1 MRKLTPEGENAV
13 ADIANRHGA
22 SIDAVKT
29 LLEALANGGG
39 TMAQFSHPELGGSGQ
54 WLRGGMVMVGDMFNN
69 ALKAKVDG
77 ICSELSSLLDQ
88 GRLNA
93 APQSFQS
100 QSQSSGGGGG
110 MNSGVSVFFEQS
122 SGNYGNWWPSD
133 LGHPAATGAQNSVRY
148 AYFPDTR
155 RLAIDNNGTVE
166 VSDTQDHAIQ
176 GFGQQQGGGA
186 SISFNSQYGLVR
198 LDGLRRVSGAAGADS
213 HAQAAPQ
220 SQAAPQAEF
229 QPQPQPQPQQGGY
242 APSGHGN
249 SDDIFAAL
257 ERLGALK
264 EKGILT
270 EEEFSSKK
278 AELLKR
284 L

>member
-77 ICSELSSLLDQ
+77 ICSELSALLDQ

-100 QSQSSGGGGG
+100 QSQSSGGSG
-110 MNSGVSVFFEQS
+110 MSSGVSVFFEQGANNS
-122 SGNYGNWWPSD
+122 GNWWPSD

-155 RLAIDNNGTVE
+155 RLVIDNAGKVD
-166 VSDTQDHAIQ
+166 VYDTQDHAIQ

-186 SISFNSQYGLVR
+186 SISFNSQHGLVR
-198 LDGLRRVSGAAGADS
+198 LDSLKRVGGEAEAEDLVQGAS
-213 HAQAAPQ
+213 HA
-220 SQAAPQAEF
+220 
-229 QPQPQPQPQQGGY
+229 QPQPQPQPQ
-242 APSGHGN
+242 PSGYTPSGQGN
-249 SDDIFAAL
+249 SDDIFASL
-257 ERLGALK
+257 ERLGSLK

-270 EEEFSSKK
+270 DEEFAAKK